1 MTLSEQQIKELDNLI
16 GEMPLKYG
24 LPLLQFFNKI
34 HDEQKVSEEI
44 KTEELS
50 APELISKIKKDLIK
64 DIQQ

>member
-1 MTLSEQQIKELDNLI
+1 MTLNEEQIKELDNFI
-16 GEMPLKYG
+16 AEMPLKYG

-34 HDEQKVSEEI
+34 HDEQKVIEEI